1 MDALTAT
8 KAVVFVI
15 AIKTILV
22 LFHLTYQLRQKFLNL
37 LLEITRPFTFKG
49 AP

>member
-15 AIKTILV
+15 AIKTI
-22 LFHLTYQLRQKFLNL
+22 HLTYQPRQKFLNL
-37 LLEITRPFTFKG
+37 LLEITRLFTLKG